1 MAVRDRILLI
11 LKFSIVSENKSFNI
25 KDINMLITNI
35 QMITF
40 ALKSLSTE
48 YVCIYSSSIIF
59 SDQMLLKLNETTI
72 EITDQVLLILKKYV
86 QDKGQNESG
95 GILLG
100 GYIPSENKYDFVAV
114 SEPCS
119 SDQSGPAY
127 FIRNKEN
134 AQRVINQHCSSIVV
148 SFNFNNICLIN
159 PTCN

>member
-1 MAVRDRILLI
+1 
-11 LKFSIVSENKSFNI
+11 
-25 KDINMLITNI
+25 
-35 QMITF
+35 
-40 ALKSLSTE
+40 
-48 YVCIYSSSIIF
+48 
-59 SDQMLLKLNETTI
+59 MLLKLNETTI

-134 AQRVINQHCSSIVV
+134 AQRVINQHWRNSRGRINYLGEWHTHGCERPYPSYTDRNLLKMIIKDKSNIWPEVFMLIVGRKNTFYLGMADAKNKGEIV
-148 SFNFNNICLIN
+148 SEKIIEEE
-159 PTCN
+159 